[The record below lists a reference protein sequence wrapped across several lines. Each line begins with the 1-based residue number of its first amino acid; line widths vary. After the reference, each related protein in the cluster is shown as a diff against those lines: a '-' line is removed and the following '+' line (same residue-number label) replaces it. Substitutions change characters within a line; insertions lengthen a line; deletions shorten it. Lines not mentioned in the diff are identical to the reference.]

1 MYLFNQTL
9 RNSLL
14 ALFFGLFAFSAQAQE
29 TTYPKAVVTH
39 ELYVMLRP
47 VNTGSEIAADIYRA
61 SLTDLAF
68 STEAEAIR
76 FFSHFG
82 DEDRVQFDVNFT
94 SQEVLVHLSE
104 PAGEQW
110 TVEKWAMYFKYKV
123 ADQRKAKGFVDFRK
137 M

>member
-1 MYLFNQTL
+1 MRFLNQTL

-14 ALFFGLFAFSAQAQE
+14 ALFFGLFAFSAHAQE
-29 TTYPKAVVTH
+29 ATYPEAVVTH

-47 VNTGSEIAADIYRA
+47 VNSGDEQAADIYRA
-61 SLTDLAF
+61 SLKDLAF
-68 STEAEAIR
+68 STEAEAVR

-82 DEDRVQFDVNFT
+82 DEERVQFDVNFA
-94 SQEVLVHLSE
+94 SEEVLIHLSE
-104 PAGEQW
+104 PTGEQW
-110 TVEKWAMYFKYKV
+110 SVEKWAMYFKYKV